1 MILSFRGKDPTTC
14 AAALT
19 SPPMDSAVF
28 EIASLVALAVAATW
42 LAARL
47 NVPSIVVLLVTGVV
61 MGPVLQVLDPD
72 ALAGD
77 VLLPLVSVSVG
88 LILFEGGLSL
98 RFREIASSQRVLW
111 LLVTV
116 GVLVTWALG
125 ALSASAFLGFP
136 SGLAVL
142 LGAILTVSG
151 PTVIGP
157 ILTSVRPRQSV
168 SSLLKWESIVI
179 DPIGAMLAVIA
190 FEVIFVAE
198 GGGSNVLRTAGLF
211 VADGVVSGLVVAV
224 PTGYALRRHLI
235 PERLVPLVGMTAA
248 LIAFAAADVLAE
260 ESGLL
265 ATTVLGLALAN
276 RKELRTK
283 SIIQFSEVLQTLL
296 VGLLFIILSARL
308 TREQLSEIS
317 IGVVGLVLVLV
328 LVARPLV
335 AWLATWR
342 SEFSARERGFI
353 ASVAPR
359 GIVAAAVASVFAL
372 ELEEMG
378 VEGAEV
384 LPPITFA
391 VIVGTVL
398 IYGFG
403 AGPLARWLGLAE
415 KSSQGVVIVGAG
427 QVERFVGDALAE
439 AGVTVLF
446 ATTSRRDEVDA
457 RLVGRRTYYG
467 NLIDHELPLDLDL
480 SGIGRVLAM
489 TPNDEVNTL
498 ATERFAEVFGAG
510 ETYQLAATP
519 FGPGIEAQSEAFGGR
534 TLFDA
539 GLTYADLARRI
550 DEGAEIKRT
559 KLTSGFNVE
568 HLREEMGPGGLTLF
582 LLRNQQLFIR
592 ATDAPRRILDRAQP
606 GDTVLWLTSP

>member
-1 MILSFRGKDPTTC
+1 
-14 AAALT
+14 
-19 SPPMDSAVF
+19 MDSAVF
-28 EIASLVALAVAATW
+28 EIASLVALAVTATW
-42 LAARL
+42 VAARL
-47 NVPSIVVLLVTGVV
+47 NVPSIVVLLVTGVLV
-61 MGPVLQVLDPD
+61 GPVLQVLDPD
-72 ALAGD
+72 ALAGE
-77 VLLPLVSVSVG
+77 VLLPLVSISVG

-98 RFREIASSQRVLW
+98 RFRELASSQRVLW

-116 GVLVTWALG
+116 GVLITWALG

-136 SGLAVL
+136 TGLAIL

-151 PTVIGP
+151 PTVVGP

-198 GGGSNVLRTAGLF
+198 GAGASVLSTAGLF
-211 VADGVVSGLVVAV
+211 VLGGVVVGLVVAV

-235 PERLVPLVGMTAA
+235 PERLVPLVGITAA
-248 LIAFAAADVLAE
+248 LIAFAGADALAK

-276 RKELRTK
+276 RREVRTK
-283 SIIQFSEVLQTLL
+283 SIIQFSEALQTLL

-308 TREQLSEIS
+308 TRDQLSEIS

-335 AWLATWR
+335 VWISTLRA
-342 SEFSARERGFI
+342 EFSIRERGFI

-378 VEGAEV
+378 VEGAEL
-384 LPPITFA
+384 LPPVTFA

-403 AGPLARWLGLAE
+403 SGPLARWLGLAE
-415 KSSQGVVIVGAG
+415 KSSQGVLIVGAG
-427 QVERFVGDALAE
+427 PVERFVGDALAAE
-439 AGVTVLF
+439 GTAVLF

-457 RLVGRRTYYG
+457 RFAGRRTYYG

-480 SGIGRVLAM
+480 SGLGRVMAM
-489 TPNDEVNTL
+489 TPNDEINTL

-519 FGPGIEAQSEAFGGR
+519 FGPGIEGPSEAFGGR
-534 TLFDA
+534 TLFDG

-550 DEGAEIKRT
+550 DEGAEIRRT
-559 KLTSGFNVE
+559 TITSGYTVE
-568 HLREEMGPGGLTLF
+568 DLRSEMDPGGFTLF
-582 LLRNQQLFIR
+582 LLRGQQVMIR

-606 GDTVLWLTSP
+606 GDTILWLTGA

>member
-1 MILSFRGKDPTTC
+1 
-14 AAALT
+14 
-19 SPPMDSAVF
+19 MDSAVF
-28 EIASLVALAVAATW
+28 DIALLVTLAVAATW
-42 LAARL
+42 IAARL
-47 NVPSIVVLLVTGVV
+47 RIPSIVVLLVGGVLV
-61 MGPVLQVLDPD
+61 GPVFQVLDPD

-111 LLVTV
+111 LLVSL

-136 SGLAVL
+136 TDLSIL
-142 LGAILTVSG
+142 LGAILVVSG

-157 ILTSVRPRQSV
+157 ILSSVRPRQSV

-190 FEVIFVAE
+190 YEVIFVGAD
-198 GGGSNVLRTAGLF
+198 GPADSALATAGLF
-211 VADGVVSGLVVAV
+211 VLDGVLAGLSVAV
-224 PTGYALRRHLI
+224 PTGWALRRHLI
-235 PERLVPLVGMTAA
+235 PERLVPLVGITAA
-248 LIAFAAADVLAE
+248 LIAFAAADLVAQ

-265 ATTVLGLALAN
+265 ATTVLGLSLAN

-283 SIIQFSEVLQTLL
+283 PIIQFSEVIQTLL
-296 VGLLFIILSARL
+296 VGLLFIVLSARL

-328 LVARPLV
+328 LVARPLAV
-335 AWLATWR
+335 WIATWG
-342 SEFSARERGFI
+342 SEFSLRERGFI
-353 ASVAPR
+353 AAVAPR

-372 ELEEMG
+372 ELEESG
-378 VEGAEV
+378 IEGGEI

-398 IYGFG
+398 LYGFG

-415 KSSQGVVIVGAG
+415 KSSQGILIVGAG
-427 QVERFVGDALAE
+427 PVERFVGDALA
-439 AGVTVLF
+439 ASGVAVLH
-446 ATTSRRDEVDA
+446 ATTSRRDEIDA
-457 RLVGRRTYYG
+457 RLAGRRTYYG
-467 NLIDHELPLDLDL
+467 NLLDHELPLDLDL
-480 SGIGRVLAM
+480 AGIGRVMAM

-498 ATERFAEVFGAG
+498 ATERFAELFGAG
-510 ETYQLAATP
+510 ETYRLAASP
-519 FGPGIEAQSEAFGGR
+519 LGPGIEEPSEAFGGR
-534 TLFDA
+534 TLFGSTA
-539 GLTYADLARRI
+539 TYASLAERI
-550 DEGAEIKRT
+550 DAGAEIRRT
-559 KLTSGFNVE
+559 KLGAEFDVE
-568 HLREEMGPGGLTLF
+568 DLRAEMGEGAMTLF
-582 LLRNQQLFIR
+582 LLRNRQVFIR
-592 ATDAPRRILDRAQP
+592 ATDSPRRILDRAQA

>member
-1 MILSFRGKDPTTC
+1 MEGP
-14 AAALT
+14 
-19 SPPMDSAVF
+19 VF
-28 EIASLVALAVAATW
+28 EISALVALAVAATW

-47 NVPSIVVLLVTGVV
+47 RIPSIVVLLVSGVLV
-61 MGPVLQVLDPD
+61 GPVLQIIDPD

-116 GVLVTWALG
+116 GVLVTWVLG

-136 SGLAVL
+136 TGLAIL

-151 PTVIGP
+151 PTVVGP
-157 ILTSVRPRQSV
+157 ILSSVRPRQSV

-190 FEVIFVAE
+190 FEVIFVGAE
-198 GGGSNVLRTAGLF
+198 GPGDSALATAGLF
-211 VADGVVSGLVVAV
+211 VFDGVLAGLLVAI
-224 PTGYALRRHLI
+224 PTGWALRRHLI
-235 PERLVPLVGMTAA
+235 PERLVPLVGITAA
-248 LIAFAAADVLAE
+248 LIAFAAADALAE

-265 ATTVLGLALAN
+265 ATTVLGLSLAN

-283 SIIQFSEVLQTLL
+283 PIIQFSEVLQTLL
-296 VGLLFIILSARL
+296 VGLLFIVLSARL
-308 TREQLSEIS
+308 TRDQLSEIS
-317 IGVVGLVLVLV
+317 VGVIGLVLVLV
-328 LVARPLV
+328 LVARPLAV
-335 AWLATWR
+335 WLSTWR
-342 SEFSARERGFI
+342 SEFTLRERGFI

-372 ELEEMG
+372 ELEEAG
-378 VEGAEV
+378 VEGASL

-403 AGPLARWLGLAE
+403 AGPLARWFGLAE
-415 KSSQGVVIVGAG
+415 KSSQGVLIVGAG
-427 QVERFVGDALAE
+427 PVERFIGDALAA
-439 AGVTVLF
+439 AGTAVLF
-446 ATTSRRDEVDA
+446 ATTSRRDEIDA
-457 RLVGRRTYYG
+457 RLAGRRTYYG

-480 SGIGRVLAM
+480 AGLGRVLAL

-498 ATERFAEVFGAG
+498 ATERFAELFGAG

-519 FGPGIEAQSEAFGGR
+519 FGPGIEAPSEAFGGR
-534 TLFDA
+534 TLFDP
-539 GLTYADLARRI
+539 GLTYEDLARRI
-550 DEGAEIKRT
+550 DEGAEIRRT
-559 KLTSGFNVE
+559 TLSSGFNVE
-568 HLREEMGPGGLTLF
+568 DLRAEMGPDGFTLF
-582 LLRNQQLFIR
+582 LLRNQQLSIR

-606 GDTVLWLTSP
+606 GDTVLWLTAS